1 MTAPSGLRRWLPAY
15 AALALVWGNSFLFIK
30 VAVEALHPLHV
41 TLGRMVLGAAT
52 LLLALA
58 VTRRRLPRDARLW
71 GHFAVV
77 SVALTTVPFTLFA
90 YGEQHV
96 SSVLAAI
103 WNATTPLCT
112 LLFTLLLLR
121 EERPTRA
128 AVVGLG
134 LGFVGVLVVLGAW
147 RPMSGG
153 ALAGSAA
160 CFGAAAS
167 YGIGGST
174 CGDSSAEAPSPRSC
188 SVHGSLPSAPCRWP
202 FCARCSPS
210 RCRARMSRCR

>member
-188 SVHGSLPSAPCRWP
+188 SVHGSLPSAPCR
-202 FCARCSPS
+202 
-210 RCRARMSRCR
+210 